1 MAELFMECEEEELE
15 PWQKKVKEVEDD
27 DDDEPIFV
35 GEISSSK
42 PAISS
47 ITAAF
52 KPTSQHYTNP
62 TSNPVAASPVNFHPE
77 SRSSDSS
84 VIVQPLSKPGYVTNS
99 SRVVS
104 NNSSE
109 LLFDLTQDTG
119 SSHYQGGPTLSIPGM
134 SESSFLSKRP
144 STSEVNSVNPKK
156 PKPSDGIS
164 GLNSSAVFPSVK
176 SLSVTSP
183 QAMSSKG
190 TNTSSNQSKN
200 GTPFPRAC
208 PKCNI
213 HFNLL
218 DPLKNH
224 MKYCCPDMINN
235 FLGLAKTEFS
245 STVNKNKTVDS
256 EKGKL
261 IMLVN
266 DFYYGKHEGDVQEE
280 QKTHTTFKC
289 FSCLKIL
296 KNNIRFMN
304 HMKHHLELEK
314 QSSESW
320 ENHTTCQHCY
330 RQFPTPFQLQCHI
343 ESTHTPHEFSTICKI
358 CELSFETEHILLQHM
373 KDNHKPGEMPY
384 ICQVCN
390 YRSSSFSDVETH
402 FRTSHE
408 NTKNLLC
415 PFCLKVIKIATPYMH
430 HYMKHQKKGIHRCTK
445 CRLQFLTCKEKMDH
459 KTQHHRTFIKPKQ
472 LEGLP
477 PGTKVTIRASVGPLQ
492 SGSSPTPSI
501 SASTSTLQLSP
512 PRTKNITAKNPTK
525 SNTSKPNTT
534 KSNTSKPNASK
545 PNGSKSKYK
554 SKISNMQK
562 KQSTLASSNKKSK
575 VNTALRNLRYRRG
588 VHKCIECCSEIKD
601 FANHFP
607 TYVHCSFCRY
617 NTSCSKAY
625 VNHMMSFHSNRP
637 SKRFC
642 IFKKHSEDLRGITL
656 VCLNCDFVADVSG
669 LDNMATHLSQ
679 HETHTC
685 QVVIEKVSVCIPTS
699 EHLSELKNEA
709 PTKEQEPVS
718 EEIARP
724 NMAEGEKET
733 SNSES
738 KQDKAS
744 EEEKNGCDTNSFEG
758 SLATKSEESITVSN
772 KENDTCLEDQKTGLK
787 KFFSHDSD
795 IDADK
800 VEKEKQIEHIYQ
812 KTELKMCQSSGNI
825 ISCDQIEDSNSSETR
840 FSSKNIKDLRLT
852 SADVSIDQFLRK
864 RDEPESVSSDVSE
877 QGSIHLE
884 PLTPSEVLEYE
895 ATEILQ
901 KGSGDP
907 SAKTDEVVSD
917 QTDSVP
923 GENSPSTTET
933 TVDLADEKE
942 RS

>member
-1 MAELFMECEEEELE
+1 MMMMMSQSLLE
-15 PWQKKVKEVEDD
+15 RYQ
-27 DDDEPIFV
+27 
-35 GEISSSK
+35 
-42 PAISS
+42 
-47 ITAAF
+47 
-52 KPTSQHYTNP
+52 
-62 TSNPVAASPVNFHPE
+62 
-77 SRSSDSS
+77 
-84 VIVQPLSKPGYVTNS
+84 VQNQQFQGYIMNS
-99 SRVVS
+99 SQVAS
-104 NNSSE
+104 SNSSE

-119 SSHYQGGPTLSIPGM
+119 LSHYQGGPTLSIAGVN
-134 SESSFLSKRP
+134 ESLFLSKRP
-144 STSEVNSVNPKK
+144 SSEVNSINPKK
-156 PKPSDGIS
+156 PKPSEGVS
-164 GLNSSAVFPSVK
+164 GTNSSAIFPSVK

-183 QAMSSKG
+183 QAVSSKG
-190 TNTSSNQSKN
+190 ITSSSNQSKN

-213 HFNLL
+213 HFNLM

-235 FLGLAKTEFS
+235 FLGLTKTEFS
-245 STVNKNKTVDS
+245 STANKNQTIDS

-492 SGSSPTPSI
+492 SGSSTTPSI
-501 SASTSTLQLSP
+501 SANTSTLQLSP

-534 KSNTSKPNASK
+534 KSNASKPNASK
-545 PNGSKSKYK
+545 PNGSKSKFK
-554 SKISNMQK
+554 SKVSNMQK
-562 KQSTLASSNKKSK
+562 KQNTLASSNKKSK
-575 VNTALRNLRYRRG
+575 VNTALRNLRFRRG
-588 VHKCIECCSEIKD
+588 VHKCIECCSEVKD

-607 TYVHCSFCRY
+607 TYVHCSSCRY

-656 VCLNCDFVADVSG
+656 VCLNCDFLADVTG

-685 QVVIEKVSVCIPTS
+685 QVVVEKVSVCIPTS
-699 EHLSELKNEA
+699 DHLSELKNEA
-709 PTKEQEPVS
+709 PPKEQERVT

-724 NMAEGEKET
+724 NMAEEETET

-744 EEEKNGCDTNSFEG
+744 EEEKIECDPNSFED
-758 SLATKSEESITVSN
+758 SSATKSEDSIVVSH
-772 KENDTCLEDQKTGLK
+772 KENTCLEDKETGSK
-787 KFFSHDSD
+787 NIFSYDSN
-795 IDADK
+795 IGEDK
-800 VEKEKQIEHIYQ
+800 VEKKKKIEHICQ
-812 KTELKMCQSSGNI
+812 ETESKMCQSSENI
-825 ISCDQIEDSNSSETR
+825 ISCDEIKDHNSSEAR

-852 SADVSIDQFLRK
+852 SGDVRIDQFLRK

-901 KGSGDP
+901 KGSGES

-917 QTDSVP
+917 QTDDVS
-923 GENSPSTTET
+923 GGNSPSTTET

-942 RS
+942 KS

>member
-15 PWQKKVKEVEDD
+15 PWQKKVKEVDDD

-42 PAISS
+42 PAISNILNRVNPS
-47 ITAAF
+47 SYSRGIKNGALSRGITAAF

-62 TSNPVAASPVNFHPE
+62 TSNPVPASPVNFHPE

-84 VIVQPLSKPGYVTNS
+84 VIVQPLSKPGYITKS

-119 SSHYQGGPTLSIPGM
+119 LPLYQGGPTLSIAGM
-134 SESSFLSKRP
+134 NESSFLSKRP

-156 PKPSDGIS
+156 SKPSEGVS
-164 GLNSSAVFPSVK
+164 GTNSSTVFSSVK

-183 QAMSSKG
+183 QAMPSKG
-190 TNTSSNQSKN
+190 TNISSNQSKN

-245 STVNKNKTVDS
+245 STANKSKTVDS

-280 QKTHTTFKC
+280 QKTYTTFKC

-296 KNNIRFMN
+296 KNNIRLMILSLNFNIISCSDSKFMN

-492 SGSSPTPSI
+492 SGSSTTPTI

-525 SNTSKPNTT
+525 SNTSKPNIT
-534 KSNTSKPNASK
+534 KSIASKPNASK

-554 SKISNMQK
+554 SKIPNMQK

-575 VNTALRNLRYRRG
+575 VNTALRNL
-588 VHKCIECCSEIKD
+588 
-601 FANHFP
+601 
-607 TYVHCSFCRY
+607 
-617 NTSCSKAY
+617 
-625 VNHMMSFHSNRP
+625 SFHSNRP

-642 IFKKHSEDLRGITL
+642 IFKKYSEDLRGITL
-656 VCLNCDFVADVSG
+656 VCLNCDFLTDVSG

-679 HETHTC
+679 HETHAC

-718 EEIARP
+718 EELARP
-724 NMAEGEKET
+724 NMAEGETET

-738 KQDKAS
+738 KQDEASS
-744 EEEKNGCDTNSFEG
+744 EEIKNGCDVHLFEG
-758 SLATKSEESITVSN
+758 SSTTKSEEGVSGSD
-772 KENDTCLEDQKTGLK
+772 KENDTCLEDQETGSK
-787 KFFSHDSD
+787 NIFSYDSI

-800 VEKEKQIEHIYQ
+800 VEKEKQIEHICQ
-812 KTELKMCQSSGNI
+812 ETELKRCQSSENLI
-825 ISCDQIEDSNSSETR
+825 ARDQIEDCNASEAR
-840 FSSKNIKDLRLT
+840 FSSKNIKDLQLT
-852 SADVSIDQFLRK
+852 SGDVSIDQFLRK

-884 PLTPSEVLEYE
+884 PLTPSEVLEFE

-907 SAKTDEVVSD
+907 SAKTDEVMSD
-917 QTDSVP
+917 QTDDVP
-923 GENSPSTTET
+923 GENSLSTTET
-933 TVDLADEKE
+933 TGDLADEKE